1 MNNMTILKNKR
12 GCFRNSCLGLIIIAV
27 LLGGA
32 VFWAIRSSHAVP
44 DRFVLSIPLS
54 GTIPEIHHDSSS
66 LPFVSSRES
75 LSLQEL
81 LFIFDNAAAD
91 DRVKEVLLDIGGLQA
106 TPAKIAELRQA
117 IEKVRRGGKKVT
129 AFLHS
134 AEDKDYLLA
143 TACDSIILERGGFL
157 LLDGLK
163 AETLFYTAPLKKLGI
178 SFQAAQWKKYKSGI
192 EPFLLTGSSKES
204 LEEINAML
212 DEVFDDYLSYVSRRR
227 GISRD
232 VFTAV
237 MNNEPLLSAKRA
249 EALKL
254 IDGIASSWE
263 LQRSLTKKISGHEL
277 TSDNDVF
284 VRAGQYRSAVQWPLK
299 ADSDDRIAVIT
310 LSGMIVRSAV
320 GGASEMSEG
329 VDVETLKN
337 SLDAALENKKVKAL
351 VLRIDSPGGDALAS
365 ADMLQ
370 MLDSAAVKKPLVVSM
385 SGVAASGGY
394 MAALAGKTIYAQPL
408 TITGSIGVYALKPNI
423 QGFAEKAGLGRTVVT
438 RGRYADANTLFK
450 PLEGDAYNKFVA
462 ASGEIY
468 YDFIGKVAAS
478 RKMNIDQV
486 DSVAGGRVWTG
497 SRALKAGL
505 VDREGG
511 LFDAIHAAQ
520 LLAGI
525 DPAKHPGLLLYP
537 AQKAWWEFLLQGSD
551 TGLAERISV
560 AVRKQLMH
568 EIIPE
573 PQFSSM
579 EAYYEMLMVSGQL
592 HMLAVM
598 PCEIIIR

>member
-1 MNNMTILKNKR
+1 MLNNKR
-12 GCFRNSCLGLIIIAV
+12 GCFRNSCLGLIIIFV
-27 LLGGA
+27 LLAGA
-32 VFWAIRSSHAVP
+32 VFWAVRSSHTLP

-54 GTIPEIHHDSSS
+54 GKITEIHHDSSS

-75 LSLQEL
+75 LSMQEL
-81 LFIFDNAAAD
+81 LFIFDNAATD

-106 TPAKIAELRQA
+106 TPAKIAELRQS

-163 AETLFYTAPLKKLGI
+163 AETLFYTSPLKKLGI
-178 SFQAAQWKKYKSGI
+178 AFQAAQWKKYKSGI
-192 EPFLLTGSSKES
+192 EPFMLTESSKES
-204 LEEINAML
+204 LEEINTML
-212 DEVFDDYLSYVSRRR
+212 DEVFDDYLAYVSKRR
-227 GISRD
+227 GITRD
-232 VFTAV
+232 ALTTV

-249 EALKL
+249 KALKL

-408 TITGSIGVYALKPNI
+408 TITGSIGVYSLKPNI
-423 QGFAEKAGLGRTVVT
+423 QGLAEKAGLGRTVVT

-468 YDFIGKVAAS
+468 YDFIGQVAAS
-478 RKMNIDQV
+478 RKMSLDQV

-505 VDREGG
+505 VDRAGG

-520 LLAGI
+520 LLAKI
-525 DPAKHPGLLLYP
+525 DPSKHPGLLLYP
-537 AQKAWWEFLLQGSD
+537 AQKTWWEFLLQGSD

-560 AVRKQLMH
+560 AIRKQLMH

-573 PQFSSM
+573 SQFSSL
-579 EAYYEMLMVSGQL
+579 EAYYQMLTVSGQL

>member
-1 MNNMTILKNKR
+1 MPKTKR
-12 GCFRNSCLGLIIIAV
+12 GCFRNSCLALIIIFV

-32 VFWAIRSSHAVP
+32 AFWAIRSSHALP
-44 DRFVLSIPLS
+44 ERFVLSIPLG
-54 GTIPEIHHDSSS
+54 GTISEIRRDSSS
-66 LPFVSSRES
+66 LPFLTSRES
-75 LSLQEL
+75 LSLQDL
-81 LFIFDNAAAD
+81 LFIFDNAATD

-106 TPAKIAELRQA
+106 TPAKIVELRQA

-134 AEDKDYLLA
+134 SEDKDYLLA

-178 SFQAAQWKKYKSGI
+178 AFQAAQWKKYKSGI

-212 DEVFDDYLSYVSRRR
+212 DEVFDDYLAYVSKRR

-232 VFTAV
+232 AFTAV
-237 MNNEPLLSAKRA
+237 INNEPLMSAKRA
-249 EALKL
+249 QALKL

-263 LQRSLTKKISGHEL
+263 LQRSLTKKISGNEL
-277 TSDNDVF
+277 TSDNDIF
-284 VRAGQYRSAVQWPLK
+284 VRAGQYRSSMQWPRK

-310 LSGMIVRSAV
+310 LSGMIVRSS
-320 GGASEMSEG
+320 GGSAAEMSEG

-370 MLDSAAVKKPLVVSM
+370 MLDAAAVKKPLVVSM

-423 QGFAEKAGLGRTVVT
+423 QGLAEKAGLGRTVVT

-450 PLEGDAYNKFVA
+450 PLEGDAYDKFVA
-462 ASGEIY
+462 ASGEVY

-478 RKMNIDQV
+478 RKINIDRV

-505 VDREGG
+505 VDRTGG

-520 LLAGI
+520 LLAKI
-525 DPAKHPGLLLYP
+525 DPGKNPGLLLYP
-537 AQKAWWEFLLQGSD
+537 AQRAWWEFLLQGSD

-560 AVRKQLMH
+560 AIRKQLMH
-568 EIIPE
+568 ELIPQQ
-573 PQFSSM
+573 QFSAM

-598 PCEIIIR
+598 PCEIVIR

>member
-75 LSLQEL
+75 LSMQEL
-81 LFIFDNAAAD
+81 LFIFDNAATD

-232 VFTAV
+232 AFTAV

-284 VRAGQYRSAVQWPLK
+284 VRAGQYRSAVKWPLK

-310 LSGMIVRSAV
+310 LSGMIVRSAA

-365 ADMLQ
+365 ANMLQ

-423 QGFAEKAGLGRTVVT
+423 QGLAEKAGLGRTVVT

-505 VDREGG
+505 VDRIGG

-537 AQKAWWEFLLQGSD
+537 AQKTWWEFLLQGSD

-568 EIIPE
+568 AFIPE